1 MTEQNTEST
10 VFLKEA
16 RQALTEVN
24 GLEKEEER
32 LKAEEATTLREL
44 EAGEKALKDE
54 IDSTLRKRLQEINSS
69 YDAEIAKGKDELKK
83 AKARREK
90 AKNEGIEERIK
101 EETKPILEDSKEKK
115 TEMLN
120 AFQKQKIPSYYASR
134 LYYALHF
141 PHKPV
146 DFLVLLLFV
155 GLFFVALPC
164 GIYFLALPEKLRS
177 SLILIIIYVLS
188 ILIFGGLYTY
198 IGNSSKSR
206 YSDMLRMGK
215 ETWDDL
221 AKNEK
226 LVRKITK
233 QIRKDK
239 DEDRYDLGAYDD
251 EIARV
256 TQMIS
261 ETTAKKQEALNTFD
275 TVTKNII
282 TDELTQNSSEKIG
295 RLMSA
300 HDEAYRRLREVG
312 EERQQKKLALTDRY
326 EVHLGKEFMS
336 EEKIDALSDIL
347 TRGAANSLTEAMTEY
362 RTSSIAKD
370 RDNTEK

>member
-1 MTEQNTEST
+1 M
-10 VFLKEA
+10 KEA